1 MSHSSPDMIPI
12 TQSNSELDICNLS
25 ADRTDDLQSDDSAVD
40 LPPSPVLERPSK
52 AARTHIDTP
61 NVKPPSPLLDPPR
74 LRSITIGLDSL
85 MVTPRKDN
93 SCGSLLDIRT
103 DSPHAIG
110 RKSSPVTIPR
120 SKLSGGFIFSRQVTD
135 TLKQLLEMLVQEVG
149 LEESRYTLELI
160 IYIFRNCQ
168 SHSVDEKY
176 NRIPLIGETFYKR
189 VWQYHFGRQF
199 MMQCQWTI
207 MEDLLV
213 LSLGFDLSK
222 PFQFLERK
230 LDTVCH
236 KLASLALAGEGKKS
250 KKFHQ
255 KELRFFEK
263 EIYDAIPSL
272 KNIPCDLNTSFT
284 EPKSDVIP
292 LTSFPQVWTQ
302 SPPAMRVI
310 RKSVDLTPSQSNA
323 IIPLQ
328 IRPSPFQILSNSVT
342 SPLEQVTT
350 PFSKSPSSPPKRPS
364 SPLRS
369 TISLGSPTQE
379 FLSLDSPGM
388 KSEVFMTP
396 NASPNRPTSPI
407 SSVTTTTTLYNI
419 PTPSN
424 NNITTSTPLIPK
436 LVSVR
441 QTAVLSIS
449 DQSLSLPDNSDE
461 SAHVTAD
468 KVGLISPP
476 DSFMDITL
484 PDNSAPIQ
492 DIRGNREAEQQLIQK
507 VASTKQM
514 WKETEKKNEQ
524 VSSQRISISSPAGH
538 VVAVMPSKLEF
549 PKLKQCSSGSES
561 SSPRTT
567 PNSSPPP
574 WVHEAKLRNQGST
587 PSSSPVTSHK
597 RRETSDEQQTYDI
610 RDREVEKSV
619 SKKTANTRLMWL
631 QNESKATTKETR
643 PGSAATSG
651 DAQTLIQSKPERPSS
666 AANAK
671 SKWSLR
677 ESTSTPEIVKGS
689 DPLDKRGLH
698 EDEKMLLEKNLTQ
711 KIAMKI

>member
-1 MSHSSPDMIPI
+1 MD
-12 TQSNSELDICNLS
+12 EF
-25 ADRTDDLQSDDSAVD
+25 QSDDSTTN
-40 LPPSPVLERPSK
+40 LSPSPVLERPSK
-52 AARTHIDTP
+52 SRTHKDTP
-61 NVKPPSPLLDPPR
+61 SVEPQSPLLDPPR
-74 LRSITIGLDSL
+74 LRSVTVGLDSL
-85 MVTPRKDN
+85 MVTPRNEDT
-93 SCGSLLDIRT
+93 SCENLLNQRT
-103 DSPHAIG
+103 DGPSVVK

-120 SKLSGGFIFSRQVTD
+120 SKLSGGFIFSRQVID

-189 VWQYHFGRQF
+189 VWQYHYGRQF

-236 KLASLALAGEGKKS
+236 KLTSLAITGEGKKN

-272 KNIPCDLNTSFT
+272 KDIPFDLNTSFT
-284 EPKSDVIP
+284 EPKSDIIP
-292 LTSFPQVWTQ
+292 LASFPQVWTQ
-302 SPPAMRVI
+302 SPPTMRAI
-310 RKSVDLTPSQSNA
+310 RNSVDVAPSQLKNTGL
-323 IIPLQ
+323 PLQ
-328 IRPSPFQILSNSVT
+328 IRPSPFQILGSSVM

-350 PFSKSPSSPPKRPS
+350 PLSKSPSSPPKRAS

-369 TISLGSPTQE
+369 TISQGSSSQE
-379 FLSLDSPGM
+379 FLSLDSPGI
-388 KSEVFMTP
+388 KSEVFSTP
-396 NASPNRPTSPI
+396 NTFLNQPTSPL
-407 SSVTTTTTLYNI
+407 SSLTTTTTIYNI
-419 PTPSN
+419 PIPSS

-436 LVSVR
+436 TVSVR

-449 DQSLSLPDNSDE
+449 DQSLPLPDNSE
-461 SAHVTAD
+461 MSALVTAD
-468 KVGLISPP
+468 KVGPANPS

-484 PDNSAPIQ
+484 PDDSKPIQ

-507 VASTKQM
+507 VVNTKQI
-514 WKETEKKNEQ
+514 WKETEKKHEQ
-524 VSSQRISISSPAGH
+524 AANKRISISSPAGH
-538 VVAVMPSKLEF
+538 VVAVMPSKFEF

-561 SSPRTT
+561 SSPRAT

-574 WVHEAKLRNQGST
+574 WAHEVRLRSQGST
-587 PSSSPVTSHK
+587 PSNSPVTSPK
-597 RRETSDEQQTYDI
+597 RRERSDEQQPYDI

-619 SKKTANTRLMWL
+619 SKKTADMRHMWL
-631 QNESKATTKETR
+631 QNESKATNKQTR
-643 PGSAATSG
+643 PGSAASSG
-651 DAQTLIQSKPERPSS
+651 DAQNQTQTKSERPQS
-666 AANAK
+666 AVNAR
-671 SKWSLR
+671 SKWTTR
-677 ESTSTPEIVKGS
+677 ESTSKPEIVKGS
-689 DPLDKRGLH
+689 DPLDKRELH
-698 EDEKMLLEKNLTQ
+698 DDEKMLLEKNLTQ